1 MMRLTCITHSKVSD
15 KDQGKTSINLRM
27 LSILR
32 LIFLDLSE
40 DSLLKTCMHGE
51 TQNANKAFYGVCVDK
66 MSKKWIW
73 AEVCWKL
80 AFIPLSLIL
89 NKGYTWNDILGM
101 NGSITCITSSASKDQ
116 ASVSR
121 SIMKSRQVKKQ
132 RKKLKAI
139 KKGLI
144 NEEKEKEG
152 KKS

>member
-1 MMRLTCITHSKVSD
+1 M
-15 KDQGKTSINLRM
+15 
-27 LSILR
+27 
-32 LIFLDLSE
+32 
-40 DSLLKTCMHGE
+40 
-51 TQNANKAFYGVCVDK
+51 
-66 MSKKWIW
+66 
-73 AEVCWKL
+73 CWKL

-101 NGSITCITSSASKDQ
+101 NGSITCLTSSASKDQ

-132 RKKLKAI
+132 RKMLKAI

>member
-1 MMRLTCITHSKVSD
+1 MDLNRSVLEIGLHSPIVDFKQGVSGTID
-15 KDQGKTSINLRM
+15 V
-27 LSILR
+27 
-32 LIFLDLSE
+32 F
-40 DSLLKTCMHGE
+40 
-51 TQNANKAFYGVCVDK
+51 
-66 MSKKWIW
+66 
-73 AEVCWKL
+73 
-80 AFIPLSLIL
+80 
-89 NKGYTWNDILGM
+89 DILGM

-139 KKGLI
+139 QKGLI

>member
-1 MMRLTCITHSKVSD
+1 M
-15 KDQGKTSINLRM
+15 
-27 LSILR
+27 
-32 LIFLDLSE
+32 
-40 DSLLKTCMHGE
+40 
-51 TQNANKAFYGVCVDK
+51 
-66 MSKKWIW
+66 
-73 AEVCWKL
+73 CWKL

-89 NKGYTWNDILGM
+89 NKGIDVFDILGM

>member
-1 MMRLTCITHSKVSD
+1 M
-15 KDQGKTSINLRM
+15 
-27 LSILR
+27 
-32 LIFLDLSE
+32 DLSRSVLE
-40 DSLLKTCMHGE
+40 IGLHSPIVDFK
-51 TQNANKAFYGVCVDK
+51 QGVSGTIDV
-66 MSKKWIW
+66 
-73 AEVCWKL
+73 
-80 AFIPLSLIL
+80 F
-89 NKGYTWNDILGM
+89 DILGM

-132 RKKLKAI
+132 RIKLKAI